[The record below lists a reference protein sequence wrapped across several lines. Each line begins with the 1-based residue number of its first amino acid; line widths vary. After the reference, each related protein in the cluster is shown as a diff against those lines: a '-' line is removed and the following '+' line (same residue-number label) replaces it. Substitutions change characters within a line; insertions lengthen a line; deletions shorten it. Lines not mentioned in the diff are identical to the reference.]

1 MKEEIQKYEDRY
13 GSSDFEDGKGA
24 NLQKL
29 VDRKEKRQMKQF
41 QIKPTDTFADRVK
54 KVIAEENPSKLE
66 LRHKERFVAK
76 KKQSDDAQD
85 QKAVEYL
92 KAKGLND
99 ENIKKVMSTPYGIE
113 ALKQSNSE
121 ENQNDDLDADDKE
134 DVFNDEVEEKRIKIM
149 QFMNPRVVRSSEM
162 KNFMD
167 RSNVKEELIKS
178 LNELATHK
186 LDLFKKIIALEEG
199 NKENKEKLRN
209 FMRNV
214 GTKGAI
220 KGFVPFDMNHSPL
233 RSGRKIAR
241 NEPTEKQQQFN
252 LIPRSKLTPDQ
263 QAEAESRSA
272 RLQKRL
278 ERGEINS
285 DMAIAA
291 DAEALRQAHYGL
303 HEETEQLDEANRNVM
318 RQGRTNV
325 VKVRVRKGK
334 VQRRK
339 RVSAVKGY
347 TIRGGKLK
355 RMSMQER
362 IRRKRGQRRGKVKRR
377 AKMARAL
384 MRRKR
389 SMRRRASLGV

>member
-1 MKEEIQKYEDRY
+1 
-13 GSSDFEDGKGA
+13 
-24 NLQKL
+24 
-29 VDRKEKRQMKQF
+29 
-41 QIKPTDTFADRVK
+41 
-54 KVIAEENPSKLE
+54 
-66 LRHKERFVAK
+66 
-76 KKQSDDAQD
+76 
-85 QKAVEYL
+85 
-92 KAKGLND
+92 
-99 ENIKKVMSTPYGIE
+99 
-113 ALKQSNSE
+113 
-121 ENQNDDLDADDKE
+121 
-134 DVFNDEVEEKRIKIM
+134 
-149 QFMNPRVVRSSEM
+149 
-162 KNFMD
+162 MD

-291 DAEALRQAHYGL
+291 DAETLRQAHYGL
-303 HEETEQLDEANRNVM
+303 HEEAEQLDEAKRNPNIM
-318 RQGRTNV
+318 RQGRTKV
-325 VKVRVRKGK
+325 VKARVRGGK

-339 RVSAVKGY
+339 RLSAVKGY

-362 IRRKRGQRRGKVKRR
+362 LRRKRAQRRAKVKRR